1 MASIMDVRR
10 PLDSF
15 PILRSGN
22 LEEIR
27 QALIQSYNARRLNFP
42 HRAEMFEFYA
52 NHWQSQNLGLSYL
65 TGVPFQLEFPTADF
79 FRQAFILGGA
89 DIRFDR
95 AERRVTNG
103 ATCVLPP
110 DAIATAAFTPGYEHF
125 GLKINA
131 DALLNK
137 LTALIGA
144 TPSRKLVFDQTARVD
159 ESRTANIR
167 RLLTFFAGEFD
178 STRNALS
185 PTLVELEQA
194 LIVAFLCNNP
204 HNYSVLLETRPHPAA
219 SWHVRRAEEYIE
231 AHWDQPITIEDLAR
245 ETSSN
250 SRSLFRQFRNS
261 RGQTPMAFL
270 KDVRLRRAR
279 DMLERSELSP
289 SVTEIA
295 MACGFGNLGHFATD
309 YFRRFGERPSDTL
322 KRNNSV
328 APQAANSA

>member
-1 MASIMDVRR
+1 MTDSTRNVHR

-27 QALIQSYNARRLNFP
+27 QGLIKSYKPRRLNFP
-42 HRAEMFEFYA
+42 HRAEMFELYA
-52 NHWQSQNLGLSYL
+52 NHWQSQSLGLSYV
-65 TGVPFQLEFPTADF
+65 TGVPFQLEFPTEDF

-95 AERRVTNG
+95 TETRLTNG

-110 DAIATAAFTPGYEHF
+110 DSVATAAFNPGYEHF
-125 GLKINA
+125 GLRIKA

-137 LTALIGA
+137 LAALIDA

-159 ESRTANIR
+159 DSRTANIR
-167 RLLTFFAGEFD
+167 RLVTFFAGELD

-219 SWHVRRAEEYIE
+219 SWQVRRAEEYIE

-245 ETSSN
+245 ETSSS

-261 RGQTPMAFL
+261 RGQTPMGFL
-270 KDVRLRRAR
+270 KDVRLRHAR

-322 KRNNSV
+322 KRNNSL
-328 APQAANSA
+328 APQAAAA